1 MKVGLLHYGSGN
13 LFSVTRALEECGA
26 EVVPVETP
34 EQVAASGRLVIPG
47 VGAFGDCMAKM
58 ADRGLV
64 APLLAHAA
72 AGRPML
78 GICVG
83 MQVLFE
89 WGEEFGLHQGL
100 GLLGGRVVS
109 IRQVVAEPAVKIP
122 NIGWHPL
129 LPPAGVDWRGSLLD
143 GIGAGASC
151 YFVHSFTAAP
161 TDRSQVLAEIA
172 CGSGRLCAV
181 VRKDNIVGCQFHPE
195 KSGPLGLAILANFI
209 RA

>member
-26 EVVPVETP
+26 EVVPVETA
-34 EQVAASGRLVIPG
+34 EQVAASERLVIPG

-58 ADRGLV
+58 ADRGLAGPV
-64 APLLAHAA
+64 CAYAA
-72 AGRPML
+72 SGRPML

-100 GLLGGRVVS
+100 GLLGGRVVA
-109 IRQVVAEPAVKIP
+109 IRGIIPDSGIKVP

-129 LPPAGVDWRGSLLD
+129 LPAADWRGSILE
-143 GIGAGASC
+143 GVPMGASC
-151 YFVHSFTAAP
+151 YFVHSFTAIPA
-161 TDRSQVLAEIA
+161 DRGHVLAEIA
-172 CGSGRLCAV
+172 CGSGRLTAV
-181 VRKDNIVGCQFHPE
+181 VRKGNITGCQFHPE
-195 KSGPLGLAILANFI
+195 KSGHAGLGILADFI
-209 RA
+209 RQGG